1 MGDGFRVACPRC
13 GTANV
18 VPAARLADRPR
29 CGRCAQPLLGGA
41 PAVLTEG
48 NREAHLGGSDL
59 PSVVW
64 ACAPWAEACGALLGP
79 DLAAVAE
86 ALAEECR
93 VASLDVEVEPRA
105 AAALGVRAVPSAILF
120 RGGREAARREGPLGT
135 EALVRWVRGR
145 PSPS

>member
-13 GTANV
+13 GTRNV
-18 VPAARLADRPR
+18 VPSWRLADRPR

-48 NREAHLGGSDL
+48 NREAHLGVSDL
-59 PSVVW
+59 LSVVW
-64 ACAPWAEACGALLGP
+64 ACAPWSEACETLAP
-79 DLAAVAE
+79 DLEAAAE

-93 VASLDVEVEPRA
+93 VAILDVEAEPRA

-135 EALVRWVRGR
+135 EALVAWVRGLLA
-145 PSPS
+145 PS